1 MTKADGSMWL
11 KTSAARAGVTVRLI
25 CFAHAAAGASSFA
38 RWLSSAPPRIDI
50 WRVQLPGRED
60 WHSAP
65 PVDDLRTIVPDL
77 TEAVLAANVDRVPL
91 VLYGHSMGAAL
102 AHQVALALRGTDPDL
117 LKGLIVSGRRGP
129 QLPAIRRMHH
139 ELTDAELTTAMT
151 DADPTSEIWKRP
163 HWRRHYFDLIR
174 RDSAAVERIPPLRE
188 PGLTIPIVAFHGV
201 RDGWVSE
208 QELAAWA
215 GATRG
220 PFVLHRYDGGHF
232 DHHDVRNAIMAEA
245 MQLCGCEEG
254 ALT

>member
-1 MTKADGSMWL
+1 MTKEDDSRWL
-11 KTSAARAGVTVRLI
+11 RMSAARPGVMVRLI

-38 RWLSSAPPRIDI
+38 RWLTGAPSRIDI

-60 WHSAP
+60 LHSIP

-77 TEAVLAANVDRVPL
+77 TEAVLAANGDRVPL

-102 AHQVALALRGTDPDL
+102 AHQVALALCEKDFGL

-129 QLPAIRRMHH
+129 QLPATRRMHH
-139 ELTDAELTTAMT
+139 ELTDDELTTVMT
-151 DADPTSEIWKRP
+151 AADPTSELWKRP

-188 PGLTIPIVAFHGV
+188 AGLTIPIAAFHGM

-208 QELAAWA
+208 QELAAWR

-232 DHHDVRNAIMAEA
+232 DHHDIREDIMSEA
-245 MQLCGCEEG
+245 MQFCGCEEG

>member
-1 MTKADGSMWL
+1 MTDEDGCKWL
-11 KTSAARAGVTVRLI
+11 RMSPARSGVMVRLV

-38 RWLSSAPPRIDI
+38 RWLTGAPPQIDI

-60 WHSAP
+60 MHSVP

-77 TEAVLAANVDRVPL
+77 TEAVLAANGGRVPL

-102 AHQVALALRGTDPDL
+102 AHQVALAVGAKDPGLLR
-117 LKGLIVSGRRGP
+117 GLIVSGRRAP
-129 QLPAIRRMHH
+129 QLPATRRLHH
-139 ELTDAELTTAMT
+139 ELTDAELTAVMT
-151 DADPTSEIWKRP
+151 EADPTSELWKRP

-174 RDSAAVERIPPLRE
+174 RDSAAVERIPPQRE
-188 PGLTIPIVAFHGV
+188 PGLTIPVVAFHGV

-208 QELAAWA
+208 EELAAWR

-220 PFVLHRYDGGHF
+220 PFVLRRYDGGHF
-232 DHHDVRNAIMAEA
+232 DHHAARDAIMSEA
-245 MQLCGCEEG
+245 MQLCACEEG